1 MKDFEVKKVENEK
14 ENQKQKQKKKGIKK
28 TRALKNNLFA
38 CGLLG
43 RICPS
48 LVAHKGISRALGY
61 FEWLFYSAFFMRYV
75 LSALETGE
83 SFGRIMIFIGVVVA
97 VFCSMSL
104 YNSILNGRVYP
115 IAQAVVNKGLYRK
128 LFRKSR
134 NVELECFENSEFYDK
149 YTLAMEKADDR
160 LIQTVDVVFGAVFGA
175 IASIC
180 AFVFMYQVDKISVL
194 FILFPVIGNFVFNRK
209 NSQLDYVRNKD
220 MAPYNRRIA
229 YINRVMYL
237 PEYAK
242 EIRLTDV
249 FSLMKEHYRE
259 SITGLADVTKKY
271 TKRAMINHW
280 LYVMFT
286 FTFIFEGLLIY
297 GAYRTLVSQTMTLPQ
312 LAVITSM
319 MVSTTWI
326 LIGFTESLTELFK
339 NGLFIEY
346 LRTFLEYKE
355 KIPEDTTGD
364 DPGDEIRSIEFRNVS
379 FSYKDEEVLS
389 HLNMEFRG
397 GKTYALVGHNGAGKT
412 TLIKLLLR
420 FYDPTEGTIL
430 LNGRDIREY
439 DLKKYRALFATAFQ
453 DHRMFSMSVLDN
465 VVMGENIP
473 PEEQEPK
480 VIEALKLSGAYDK
493 VMSLPKG
500 LQTTLTHEFDDKGAV
515 LSGGEFQKIVVAR
528 AFVKDCPF
536 KIFDEPSSALDPIA
550 EAKLFDNIYES
561 CKENTLVFIS
571 HRLSSVQNAD
581 WVYLLSDG
589 TVKECGN
596 HKMLME
602 QNGLYADMYT
612 KQAKN
617 YLAVSEY
624 KSPAAS
630 KEGGALA

>member
-1 MKDFEVKKVENEK
+1 M
-14 ENQKQKQKKKGIKK
+14 KKKASKREIKR
-28 TRALKNNLFA
+28 TRAVQNNLFA
-38 CGLLG
+38 CRLLG

-48 LVAHKGISRALGY
+48 LVAHKGVSRFLGY

-75 LSALETGE
+75 INSLETGE
-83 SFGRIMIFIGVVVA
+83 SFGRIMIFIVIVA
-97 VFCSMSL
+97 IVFCGMSL
-104 YNSILNGRVYP
+104 YDNFLNGKVYP
-115 IAQAVVNKGLYRK
+115 IAGAIVNKGLYLK

-134 NVELECFENSEFYDK
+134 NVELECFENSDFYDK
-149 YTLAMEKADDR
+149 YTLAMENADMR
-160 LIQTVDVVFGAVFGA
+160 LIETVEVVFGVLFGG
-175 IASIC
+175 IASVC
-180 AFVFMYQVDKISVL
+180 AFAFMFQVDKISVL
-194 FILFPVIGNFVFNRK
+194 FILFPIIGNFVFNRW
-209 NSQLDYVRNKD
+209 NSKLDYARNKD
-220 MAPYNRRIA
+220 MAPHNRRIA

-242 EIRLTDV
+242 EMRLTDV
-249 FSLMKEHYRE
+249 FTLMKHEYQE
-259 SITGLADVTKKY
+259 AIQGLADVTKKY

-297 GAYRTLVSQTMTLPQ
+297 GAYRTLVSDSMTLAQ

-326 LIGFTESLTELFK
+326 LIGFTESLTSLFK
-339 NGLFIEY
+339 NGLFMEY

-355 KIPEDTTGD
+355 KIPEDSDGL
-364 DPGDEIRSIEFRNVS
+364 DPGTEIQSVEFRDVS
-379 FSYKDEEVLS
+379 FSYKDKEVLS

-420 FYDPTEGTIL
+420 FYDPTEGVIL

-439 DLKKYRALFATAFQ
+439 NLRKYRNLFATAFQ

-473 PEEQEPK
+473 EGEKEQK
-480 VIEALKLSGAYDK
+480 VCEALKLSGAYDK

-500 LQTTLTHEFDDKGAV
+500 VQTTLTHEFDDEGAV

-528 AFVKDCPF
+528 AFVKECPF

-550 EAKLFDNIYES
+550 EATLFDNIYES
-561 CKENTLVFIS
+561 CRKNTLVFIS

-589 TVKECGN
+589 TVKEAGT

-602 QNGLYADMYT
+602 QNGIYADMYT

-617 YLAVSEY
+617 YLAISEIEAQTGEN
-624 KSPAAS
+624 AAPEALA
-630 KEGGALA
+630 EGGAQA